1 MAPSNNF
8 TVSDAY
14 VDIQGKGGLSAN
26 NPLTIS
32 MTWYINNRTLFDQ
45 GIGYRFEKA
54 ILRPVGAYSIDQWTK
69 QEIRDSRGFPQFVNI
84 TVTRQETKNDAEK
97 WTAGPQDIIYYQG
110 GTEWG
115 FEIILDNHLKL
126 PFPNSVHIGTE
137 DLTVVSRT
145 NAVVTSLTLA
155 ILAFS
160 CLELRSEEK
169 QESPKKNGKQH
180 NVSH

>member
-32 MTWYINNRTLFDQ
+32 LTWYINNRTLFDMRV
-45 GIGYRFEKA
+45 GFRFEKPVF
-54 ILRPVGAYSIDQWTK
+54 RPHGAYSINSWTK
-69 QEIRDSRGFPQFVNI
+69 QVIRDERGFPQFVNI
-84 TVTRQETKNDAEK
+84 TLTRQETKNDIEK
-97 WTAGPQDIIYYQG
+97 WTGSQEVIYYQG
-110 GTEWG
+110 GIDWG
-115 FEIILDNHLKL
+115 FEIILDNTAKL

-137 DLTVVSRT
+137 DVTVVSRT

-169 QESPKKNGKQH
+169 QEAPKKNGKQH